1 MDEPW
6 RAILLR
12 MAIIDEELF
21 VRCER
26 CGSEVATGIR
36 RTEHGLS
43 ERPPGLRQIRCHRCG
58 KVGEYGDAAYYHRTV
73 AADVERVD
81 A

>member
-1 MDEPW
+1 
-6 RAILLR
+6 

-26 CGSEVATGIR
+26 CGSEVASGIR
-36 RTEHGLS
+36 RTERGLS
-43 ERPPGLRQIRCHRCG
+43 KQPPGRRRIHCHRCG
-58 KVGEYGDAAYYHRTV
+58 KVAEYLDAAYYHRTV
-73 AADVERVD
+73 AADAERVD

>member
-1 MDEPW
+1 
-6 RAILLR
+6 

-21 VRCER
+21 IRCER

-36 RTEHGLS
+36 RTEQSLS
-43 ERPPGLRQIRCHRCG
+43 ERPPGRRRLRCHRCG
-58 KVGEYGDAAYYHRTV
+58 KVGDYGDAAYYHRTV
-73 AADVERVD
+73 AADAERVN

>member
-1 MDEPW
+1 
-6 RAILLR
+6 

-36 RTEHGLS
+36 RTEEVLR
-43 ERPPGLRQIRCHRCG
+43 ERPPGPRRIRCHRCG
-58 KVGEYGDAAYYHRTV
+58 RVAEYGDAKYYHRTV
-73 AADVERVD
+73 ADD
-81 A
+81 AKQVNA

>member
-1 MDEPW
+1 
-6 RAILLR
+6 

-36 RTEHGLS
+36 RTEEALRDRS
-43 ERPPGLRQIRCHRCG
+43 PGPRRIRCHRCG
-58 KVGEYGDAAYYHRTV
+58 RLGGYDARAFYHRTV
-73 AADVERVD
+73 EADRDRVEV
-81 A
+81 

>member
-1 MDEPW
+1 
-6 RAILLR
+6 

-21 VRCER
+21 VPCER

-36 RTEHGLS
+36 RSENGLS
-43 ERPPGLRQIRCHRCG
+43 ERPPGRRRIRCHRCG
-58 KVGEYGDAAYYHRTV
+58 RVAEYDNAAYYHRTV
-73 AADVERVD
+73 AVDAERVN